1 MKVFYVKY
9 DSDDQLINIPNDV
22 EARVN
27 KLKELRTEG
36 YTHVEDKWY
45 TMYTGQ
51 NLATISSY
59 IIENES
65 YL

>member
-1 MKVFYVKY
+1 MKVFQVKY

-22 EARVN
+22 EQRVN
-27 KLKELRTEG
+27 KLKELKTEG
-36 YTHVEDKWY
+36 YTHIEDKWY
-45 TMYTGQ
+45 TMYTGET
-51 NLATISSY
+51 LATINSY